1 MSEVELHV
9 HEHQVLPR
17 FELRLKESESFVITN
32 YTIGPCMFQSKLSSR
47 CPLTESTRGVL
58 RIPKCAH
65 LPGVGFFWPKDAAL
79 TAMVWLVDGKQR
91 A

>member
-32 YTIGPCMFQSKLSSR
+32 YTIGPCISESKLPSR
-47 CPLTESTRGVL
+47 CPLMESMRGVL
-58 RIPKCAH
+58 RIPKRAH
-65 LPGVGFFWPKDAAL
+65 LPEVGIFLA
-79 TAMVWLVDGKQR
+79 
-91 A
+91 

>member
-32 YTIGPCMFQSKLSSR
+32 YTIGPCIYRSKIDPA
-47 CPLTESTRGVL
+47 PLDRIDPGVL
-58 RIPKCAH
+58 RIPECAH
-65 LPGVGFFWPKDAAL
+65 LPEFASKCCYNYHGLASRW
-79 TAMVWLVDGKQR
+79 
-91 A
+91 